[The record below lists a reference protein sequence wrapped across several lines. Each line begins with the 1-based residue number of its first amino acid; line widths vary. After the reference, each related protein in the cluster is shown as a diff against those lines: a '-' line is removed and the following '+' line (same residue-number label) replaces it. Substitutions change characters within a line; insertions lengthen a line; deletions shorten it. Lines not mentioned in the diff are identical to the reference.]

1 MSAVLKLLLEGERL
15 STYQMAQILDMSED
29 QVDAELAALK
39 ADKILLGWSPVLNR
53 ELVEQSQVRAVIEI
67 RITPERGGGFDKL
80 AARISK
86 FDQVESCYLMSGG
99 YDLLAFV
106 SGKNLHSVASFV
118 SERLASIGGV
128 LSTATHFLLR
138 TYKEQGYI
146 LVRGEGLSD
155 KPSVSP

>member
-1 MSAVLKLLLEGERL
+1 MNPVLKLLLEGEQL
-15 STYQMAQILDMSED
+15 STRQMAEILDMGEA
-29 QVDAELAALK
+29 QIEAELASLK
-39 ADKILLGWSPVLNR
+39 ADKILLGWRPVLNR
-53 ELVEQSQVRAVIEI
+53 ETVEENQVRAVIEI

-80 AARISK
+80 AARISR
-86 FDQVESCYLMSGG
+86 FEEVESCYLMSGG

-106 SGKNLHSVASFV
+106 SGKNLHAVASFV

-128 LSTATHFLLR
+128 LSTATHFILR

-146 LVRGEGLSD
+146 LVRGEGQSD